1 MLKLPGSPLCSEE
14 RKAFVPLSSRSSS
27 PAALSSLGPLIP
39 TGRCTSAFKAQGFF
53 FLSLLFFCF
62 FLAWFLAC
70 HCATCAQYQYSALCL
85 IYCKYKISV
94 SVLERRSL
102 NVLLWDSL
110 RQTTL
115 YSVQGK
121 Y

>member
-62 FLAWFLAC
+62 FFGLVFSL
-70 HCATCAQYQYSALCL
+70 SLCYMRTVSIL
-85 IYCKYKISV
+85 CSV
-94 SVLERRSL
+94 SD
-102 NVLLWDSL
+102 LL
-110 RQTTL
+110 
-115 YSVQGK
+115 
-121 Y
+121 

>member
-39 TGRCTSAFKAQGFF
+39 TGRCTSAFKRGVFF
-53 FLSLLFFCF
+53 FCLCF
-62 FLAWFLAC
+62 IFIFLAC
-70 HCATCAQYQYSALCL
+70 HCATCAHYQYSALCV

-115 YSVQGK
+115 YSAQSK